1 MCGISGIID
10 FNKSTSNK
18 LDYIEMMNNSLKH
31 RGPDDSGRWENENH
45 TLAFG
50 HRRLSILD
58 LSQAGH
64 QPMIDVKTKN
74 VLIFNGEI
82 FNFKELNQT
91 YLKDEHFISNSDSET
106 ILKLYNK
113 LGLEML
119 DKLNGMFAFALW
131 DNEKEQILLARDLSG
146 KKPLYFTQKGNYFS
160 FASEIKALFSLPW
173 VDKKIDNKACYD
185 FLTYNAVHTPATM
198 FEGIEKFKAGHFM
211 LINKAGVQ
219 TYKAFR
225 ELKKQQIDFSNEKEL
240 EDLIFQKLDASVE
253 KRMLSDVPVGLFLS
267 GGVDSSA
274 ILALMS
280 KHTTQQIS
288 SFTIGFENQEAY
300 TETKFAETVAK
311 KYNTNHFVKTVSKN
325 DLLEFIP
332 KIVDIYDEPQA
343 DTTAIPIYFIS
354 KLAKENGIKVIL
366 NGDGADE
373 LFAGYNAYLN
383 YFKSYNK
390 FKTLQN
396 APLFLRKLVKKGV
409 HVLKANSSLDEIAER
424 LVLNQEL
431 FWPGASGFKESQKR
445 NFLTKDFLNTIQGAN
460 SYAYVEKLKNEYLSF
475 SEGEF
480 DFVNWMCFSGY
491 KQAVIERFL
500 FRSDRLGM
508 ANSIEARSPF
518 LEANFVEFALSIP
531 SQYKIKN
538 GVPKYILKKALEREL
553 SPEILYRKKMGFCLP
568 LKEWAGDTILQDLKS
583 NIDLFCKETGIFNYE
598 ELKKQIAAF
607 ENGNIDGINR
617 LWTIYFFMNWYKKW
631 F

>member
-18 LDYIEMMNNSLKH
+18 LDYIELMNNSLEH
-31 RGPDDSGRWENENH
+31 RGPDDSGMWENENQ

-64 QPMIDVKTKN
+64 QPMHDSKN

-82 FNFKELNQT
+82 FNFKELNQK
-91 YLKDEHFISNSDSET
+91 YLKDEHFSSNSDSET
-106 ILKLYNK
+106 ILKLYAK
-113 LGLEML
+113 LGIEML

-160 FASEIKALFSLPW
+160 LASEIKALFSLPW
-173 VDKKIDNKACYD
+173 VDKKLDDAACYD
-185 FLTYNAVHTPATM
+185 FLTYNAVHTPTTM

-211 LINKAGVQ
+211 LINKSGVQ
-219 TYKAFR
+219 SYKAFR
-225 ELKKQQIDFSNEKEL
+225 ELKQQQIDFSDEKEL
-240 EDLIFQKLDASVE
+240 EDLIFQKLDSSVE
-253 KRMLSDVPVGLFLS
+253 KRMLADVPVGLFLS

-280 KHTTQQIS
+280 KHTAQQIS
-288 SFTIGFENQEAY
+288 SFTIGFENQETY
-300 TETKFAETVAK
+300 TETQFAEVLAK

-354 KLAKENGIKVIL
+354 KLAHENDVKVIL

-373 LFAGYNAYLN
+373 LFAGYTAYLN
-383 YFKSYNK
+383 YFKAYNK

-396 APLFLRKLVKKGV
+396 APLFVRKLVKEGV
-409 HVLKANSSLDEIAER
+409 HRFKANSSLDEIAER

-445 NFLTKDFLNTIQGAN
+445 NFLSKDFLNTVSEAT
-460 SYAYVEKLKNEYLSF
+460 SYTYVENLKKDYLRF
-475 SEGEF
+475 SGGEF
-480 DFVNWMCFSGY
+480 DFLNWMCFAGY
-491 KQAVIERFL
+491 KQAVMERFL

-518 LEANFVEFALSIP
+518 LEADFIEFALSIP
-531 SQYKIKN
+531 SKYKIKN

-568 LKEWAGDTILQDLKS
+568 LKEWAGETIVQDLKKDVS
-583 NIDLFCKETGIFNYE
+583 LFCKETGIFKYE
-598 ELKKQIAAF
+598 EIKQQISAF
-607 ENGNIDGINR
+607 ENGKSDGINR